1 MNESSTLDVE
11 PVTADRNVKRYFAGT
26 HRTRHPADTWRLAER
41 LFTRCGLT
49 RVADVTGL
57 DVIGIPVWVAVRPM
71 ARTLSV
77 SQGKGATD
85 LAAKVSAA
93 MEAIEL
99 WHAEELPATTPG
111 PVGVAASSLRLPYDV
126 MSLQRAA
133 RSLLTPDVPLDWVPA
148 RVVGEDRETLVPLA
162 CVAISSL
169 AAPAWSVPL
178 LRVSSNGLASGNC
191 PAEAALHGLFELIER
206 DCTYD
211 LGDRPVS
218 TRTHIDPE
226 TVTDPDCHR
235 LIGQITS
242 AGAWLELVDNT
253 RDPAFP
259 CFVAYLWSPE
269 DPSIYS
275 GSGCHTDPATALSRA
290 VTEAAQ
296 SRLTV
301 INGTLDDVRGSLYR
315 SHRWDTHRPVTPPD
329 RLRSWDQTLAALR
342 VRRFGSVD
350 EEYRWCSRQVRL
362 RTGQP
367 VLEVPLSPPDEP
379 LSVVRVIAP
388 GLRFGTGDECPRPVR
403 PEES

>member
-1 MNESSTLDVE
+1 MSESSTLDAE

-26 HRTRHPADTWRLAER
+26 HRTRHPAETWQLAER
-41 LFTRCGLT
+41 LFARCGLT

-57 DVIGIPVWVAVRPM
+57 DVLGIPVWVAVRPM

-85 LAAKVSAA
+85 VAAKVSAS

-99 WHAEELPATTPG
+99 WYAEELPATPPG
-111 PVGVAASSLRLPYDV
+111 PVGVPTSSLRLPYEV
-126 MSLQRAA
+126 MSLQHAA
-133 RSLLTPDVPLDWVPA
+133 RSLLTADTPLDWVPA
-148 RVVGEDRETLVPLA
+148 RVAGEDRDTLVPRA
-162 CVAISSL
+162 SVAISSL
-169 AAPAWSVPL
+169 AAPVWSVPL

-191 PAEAALHGLFELIER
+191 PAEATLHGLFELIER
-206 DCTYD
+206 DCTFD

-218 TRTHIDPE
+218 TRTHIAPE
-226 TVTDPDCHR
+226 TVTDPGCRR
-235 LIGQITS
+235 LIERITS

-275 GSGCHTDPATALSRA
+275 GSGCHTEPATALSRA

-301 INGTLDDVRGSLYR
+301 INGTRDDVRGTLYR
-315 SHRWDTHRPVTPPD
+315 SHRWDTQRPVTPPGGI
-329 RLRSWDQTLAALR
+329 RSWDQTLAALR
-342 VRRFGSVD
+342 TQRFDSVD
-350 EEYRWCSRQVRL
+350 EEYRWCLRQVSRQ
-362 RTGQP
+362 TGQP
-367 VLEVPLSPPDEP
+367 VLEVPLTTDDEP

-403 PEES
+403 SQES